1 MLPRLALPLALM
13 VVTPLSGPD
22 NTAAVA
28 PRLPTL
34 ALPTVLI
41 FPLDRLP
48 VTETTPLNTPAPAPR
63 LPRLALPVTLRIPL
77 TLLMLPAEMLPV
89 NTA

>member
-1 MLPRLALPLALM
+1 M
-13 VVTPLSGPD
+13 VVTPLSGPA